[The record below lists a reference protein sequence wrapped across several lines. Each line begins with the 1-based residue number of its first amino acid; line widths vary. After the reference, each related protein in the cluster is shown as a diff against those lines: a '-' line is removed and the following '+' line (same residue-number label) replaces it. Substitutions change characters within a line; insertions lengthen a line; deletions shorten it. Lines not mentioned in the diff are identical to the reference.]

1 MKKIFFL
8 FLLSLTL
15 LFSGFYIKA
24 NTEFCYNL
32 KASVGETYDEVGIIY
47 HSKVQG
53 TVVRY
58 SLHYD
63 FYEYTEVK
71 PEEKVYSKGQTN
83 GEANTVFAER
93 YVCRANLTGLYE
105 DATYYYQVIYGE
117 EKSQIQSFKTANPNK
132 LTFGVLCDTQAS
144 GSAFGTSNDLV
155 NKLVSMNSN
164 INFFMIAGDIVDRG
178 GYEEQWNN
186 FEKYMTTL
194 NQQYLQ
200 ATVPGNHELYH
211 SSAPGYI
218 DATIYNQYYFN
229 PQNGPEQRLNSTYY
243 FMQNDVLFIML
254 DIMNRSNSSNFVE
267 EQKAWFKEVIQ
278 NNPANF
284 VIVMSHPGAYST
296 GVYDSDAKIVNG
308 NWRTLFEE
316 CGVDLAISG
325 HEHIYARTAPLYNN
339 EVDTEKGVTY
349 LIGGS
354 AGQKSYSALGKG
366 MFDVVIETESTG
378 QYSGSIC
385 EIVGDTLTLS
395 YYRKDGTLKDTFTI
409 KSKRNIDKNFDMDT
423 FMDSIHIDYDS
434 NSYKSSI
441 VWDNN
446 AYGNVSTID
455 IILKFNNDY
464 KLSKYVGPN
473 SNTAIIGTTYPTKDY
488 EYEVIV
494 HDYDGNTY
502 SKTLLQDND
511 ETLNEPTNMKLEI
524 IERENEENT
533 YDAVV
538 TYNKN
543 NTSEISLTL
552 YLAKQS
558 ITIVDGKATF
568 TSDKNISAD
577 IIKLEL
583 FYQLFNSGG
592 YAVYTENNMEL
603 VIELQEHKHEFIEGV
618 CDCGEIDPNYEPPHE
633 HEFVKGECECG
644 ETDPNYEEPEV
655 PNNNGNQAGGMNCAM
670 GFVALLPLIGAATL
684 LLIKRKR

>member
-8 FLLSLTL
+8 LLLSLTL
-15 LFSGFYIKA
+15 LFSGFYVKA

-47 HSKVQG
+47 HSKVSG
-53 TVVRY
+53 TSVRY
-58 SLHYD
+58 SLHQD
-63 FYEYTEVK
+63 FSEYIEVK
-71 PEEKVYSKGQTN
+71 PEEKTYSKGQTN

-93 YVCRANLTGLYE
+93 YVCRANLTGLYA
-105 DATYYYQVIYGE
+105 DAVYYYQVIYGN
-117 EKSQIQSFKTANPNK
+117 EKSQIQSFRTPNPNK

-144 GSAFGTSNDLV
+144 GSAFGTSNELV
-155 NKLVSMNSN
+155 NKLVSINSN
-164 INFFMIAGDIVDRG
+164 INFFMIGGDIVDRG

-211 SSAPGYI
+211 SSAAGYI
-218 DATIYNQYYFN
+218 DASIYNQYYFN
-229 PQNGPEQRLNSTYY
+229 PQNGPKERMNSTYY

-254 DIMNRSNSSNFVE
+254 DIMHRSNKENFNE
-267 EQKAWFKEVIQ
+267 EQIAWFKEVIQ

-308 NWRTLFEE
+308 NWRTVFEE

-354 AGQKSYSALGKG
+354 AGQKSYSAQDKG

-385 EIVGDTLTLS
+385 EVVGDTLTLS
-395 YYRKDGTLKDTFTI
+395 YYRKDGTLKDTFSI
-409 KSKRNIDKNFDMDT
+409 KSKRNIDKNFDIDK
-423 FMDSIHIDYDS
+423 FMESIHIDY
-434 NSYKSSI
+434 NEENCKSSI

-464 KLSKYVGPN
+464 KLTKYVGPN
-473 SNTAIIGTTYPTKDY
+473 SNTALIGTTYPTKDY
-488 EYEVIV
+488 EYEIIV
-494 HDYDGNTY
+494 HDYNGNSY
-502 SKTLLQDND
+502 SKSLLLDND
-511 ETLNEPTNMKLEI
+511 ESLNDPANMKTEI
-524 IERENEENT
+524 TQHEDDPT
-533 YDAVV
+533 KYDVKV
-538 TYNKN
+538 SYDKN
-543 NTSEISLTL
+543 NTEEISLTL
-552 YLAKQS
+552 S
-558 ITIVDGKATF
+558 INGKSVNLVEGVGSF
-568 TSDKNISAD
+568 TSSEEITSDSVKV
-577 IIKLEL
+577 EL
-583 FYQLFNSGG
+583 YYKLFNNGG
-592 YAVYTENNMEL
+592 WLEYTKENMEIIINL
-603 VIELQEHKHEFIEGV
+603 A
-618 CDCGEIDPNYEPPHE
+618 EIQDPEQP
-633 HEFVKGECECG
+633 
-644 ETDPNYEEPEV
+644 EEPENPIIPDEPEDPET
-655 PNNNGNQAGGMNCAM
+655 PNANQTSGMNCSM
-670 GFVALLPLIGAATL
+670 GFVALIPLISAAAL
-684 LLIKRKR
+684 LLIKRKN